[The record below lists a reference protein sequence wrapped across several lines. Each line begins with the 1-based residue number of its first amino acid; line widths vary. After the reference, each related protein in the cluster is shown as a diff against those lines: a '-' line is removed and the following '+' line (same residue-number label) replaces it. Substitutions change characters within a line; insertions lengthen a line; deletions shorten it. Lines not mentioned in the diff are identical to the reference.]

1 MSTVFPGI
9 FTTLDGNPIT
19 CAVKR
24 VLKEKGEPK
33 GEKKILEEIEI
44 WQQFCNDL
52 GMLDEDEDEL
62 PIVRCYGYE
71 QDPDFW
77 FD

>member
-1 MSTVFPGI
+1 MAILSHVQSNEY
-9 FTTLDGNPIT
+9 L
-19 CAVKR
+19 KR
-24 VLKEKGEPK
+24 KVNQKVR
-33 GEKKILEEIEI
+33 KKILEEIEI
-44 WQQFCNDL
+44 WQQFCNDP

-71 QDPDFW
+71 QDHDFW